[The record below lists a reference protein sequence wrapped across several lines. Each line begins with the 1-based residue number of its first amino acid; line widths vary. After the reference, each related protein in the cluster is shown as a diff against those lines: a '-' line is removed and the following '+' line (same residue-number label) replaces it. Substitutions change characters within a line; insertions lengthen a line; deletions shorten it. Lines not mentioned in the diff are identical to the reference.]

1 MSEWKGQAILSHG
14 SSVSAGVAILFG
26 PEYKQQP
33 VSVFELVP
41 GQMLHVDVTVH
52 GFNFSFFNVYAPNIG
67 SERTLFSRKLK
78 TALSNVLQD

>member
-33 VSVFELVP
+33 VSVVELVP
-41 GQMLHVDVTVH
+41 GQMLHVD

-67 SERTLFSRKLK
+67 LERTLFSRKLK